1 MLDNSP
7 TFVPMAS
14 GTVKFPRV
22 SIRKFN
28 KLSQGHSAGS
38 FDRAVNLEL
47 PWLIALH
54 TDAPLPAKRRRRD
67 TDETGA
73 RAPTVSGIFWQ
84 EYQSRDR
91 VKEREESERRGKK
104 KRKVGGRK
112 GGKEGERKKDTA
124 DGAWTLRLRD
134 HRLILSFI
142 MFIPQTGI
150 VPVCDVRFFL
160 RSLARRAHQVVIF
173 AGPQIVN
180 EDINLV
186 RALMST
192 REFIALNV
200 VSSHS

>member
-28 KLSQGHSAGS
+28 KLSQGRSAGS
-38 FDRAVNLEL
+38 FDRAVKLGT
-47 PWLIALH
+47 PRLIALH

-91 VKEREESERRGKK
+91 VKEREESESGAERR
-104 KRKVGGRK
+104 
-112 GGKEGERKKDTA
+112 KER
-124 DGAWTLRLRD
+124 
-134 HRLILSFI
+134 
-142 MFIPQTGI
+142 
-150 VPVCDVRFFL
+150 
-160 RSLARRAHQVVIF
+160 
-173 AGPQIVN
+173 
-180 EDINLV
+180 
-186 RALMST
+186 
-192 REFIALNV
+192 
-200 VSSHS
+200 